1 MLIMKQS
8 FFRKIFNNDNVF
20 LSKILTIYFIF
31 IGSDSCKWLL
41 AEGRYKGDKEWQP
54 YGCMMHH
61 YTQT

>member
-1 MLIMKQS
+1 MIIGNLLLTHTN
-8 FFRKIFNNDNVF
+8 RL
-20 LSKILTIYFIF
+20 LSMIS

-41 AEGRYKGDKEWQP
+41 TEGRYKGDKEWQP